1 MRRLTGLA
9 FALTLLLVATNTTC
23 EPIASAQPTVDEIAP
38 PLPPVVVGPSDWT
51 PKFPYP
57 FDKTRSEVT
66 DADINAMREMCQWYE
81 AQYEP
86 LITQIDRFNINLITS
101 NGDYNVANNQQ
112 IADAV
117 VANIDRSVAFLTP
130 RAQALTQARNY
141 VGDVHFPVYQGESF
155 HLLWQHLSN
164 VGAGI
169 RGRQP
174 AWFVGPSVQRV
185 LRWGSRINRSQV
197 CR

>member
-9 FALTLLLVATNTTC
+9 VVLASLSIVEMAGAATS
-23 EPIASAQPTVDEIAP
+23 SAQPTVEEVAP
-38 PLPPVVVGPSDWT
+38 PLPPVTLGATDWE
-51 PKFPYP
+51 PKFPFPY
-57 FDKTRSEVT
+57 DQTRHQVT
-66 DADINAMREMCQWYE
+66 SADIDGLRDMCQWYN

-86 LITQIDRFNINLITS
+86 LITQIDRFNSNLIRS
-101 NGDYNVANNQQ
+101 NGDYSVANNQQ

-117 VANIDRSVAFLTP
+117 TANIDQSLAFLAP

-141 VGDVHFPVYQGESF
+141 LGDVHFPIYQGESF

-185 LRWGSRINRSQV
+185 LRWGSRINRSGV